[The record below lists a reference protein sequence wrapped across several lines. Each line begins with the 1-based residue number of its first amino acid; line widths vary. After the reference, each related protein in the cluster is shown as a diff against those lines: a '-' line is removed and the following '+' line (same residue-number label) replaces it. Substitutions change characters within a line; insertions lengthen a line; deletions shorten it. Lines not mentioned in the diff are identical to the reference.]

1 MFKLNSFTKIGV
13 KLYLFVYLI
22 FPYSATSQTEKFD
35 LRRNLEIALNSR
47 NLEYNK
53 KTIKDEKNLKIS
65 EKFSKIIEEFPDS
78 KWKIKKL
85 NSVNINQEI
94 YQLKVFGKKNVN
106 GESYILESNFNFLF
120 SFKNGK

>member
-47 NLEYNK
+47 NLEYIK

-65 EKFSKIIEEFPDS
+65 DQFSKIIQEFPDS

-85 NSVNINQEI
+85 N
-94 YQLKVFGKKNVN
+94 
-106 GESYILESNFNFLF
+106 
-120 SFKNGK
+120 